1 MYYDSVSKSWEVIKE
16 ATHKMLKKL
25 VLKIKKALN
34 KRNEKGQSLVEYGL
48 ILALVSV
55 VAISILTALGGQINS
70 TVNTINN
77 VLNNVNTSITTTGTG
92 T

>member
-1 MYYDSVSKSWEVIKE
+1 
-16 ATHKMLKKL
+16 MLKKL

-77 VLNNVNTSITTTGTG
+77 VLSNVNSSISTSGT
-92 T
+92 